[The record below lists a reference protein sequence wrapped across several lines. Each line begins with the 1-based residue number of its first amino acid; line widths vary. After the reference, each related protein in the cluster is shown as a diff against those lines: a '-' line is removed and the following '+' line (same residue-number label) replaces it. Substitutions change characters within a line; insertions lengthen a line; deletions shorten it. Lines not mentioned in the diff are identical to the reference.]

1 MRVASCWFL
10 SQAVSPSKPVTR
22 FTSCWR
28 GSSGDLQERDMMGRG
43 IDNSVLIK
51 VTAVYNS
58 TRGRKG
64 RAYKLSK

>member
-1 MRVASCWFL
+1 
-10 SQAVSPSKPVTR
+10 
-22 FTSCWR
+22 
-28 GSSGDLQERDMMGRG
+28 MMGRG